1 MKCLLILPRPV
12 FPLVCGYAHKN
23 YHLIKI
29 LSAHYELHLVIITS
43 DELTK
48 EEDEFYKSL
57 GVLVHVYRLSK
68 FKRYARAL
76 LSIFSKKP
84 LQVNYYYDKQLQK
97 ELYPFIND
105 CTILISALVR
115 TREYLNVPALTSDK
129 IVVFD
134 MVDSIALN
142 YLHSKNSTKSLFW
155 RAIYTIEG
163 KQLLKYERE
172 MIQKSA
178 ITYLFNKQEQTY
190 WKKYG
195 NVQVLPH
202 GVKEELFVYNKKDW
216 RLEHSVV
223 FIGKMN
229 YQPNIDAVLWYLE
242 NVHARIG
249 QQVPLIITGAY
260 PVEKIYTCAQ
270 KLPNVT
276 ITGFVDDPYIYL
288 NSAKALIAPMQSGG
302 GIQNKVLE
310 GMALGK
316 VNIISS
322 LAAKPITGGRDH
334 VHFLI
339 ADCPEDYIKI
349 LLNWDENLEKY
360 QQIEKN
366 AQELVHSTYS
376 WAQYG
381 AQYIQGINVCLQ
393 ERNRLR

>member
-12 FPLVCGYAHKN
+12 FPLVSGYALKN
-23 YHLIKI
+23 YHLIEI
-29 LSAHYELHLVIITS
+29 LAAQYELNLVIITS
-43 DELTK
+43 NELLR
-48 EEDEFYKSL
+48 EEIEFYRKL
-57 GVLVHVYRLSK
+57 GITVQVYRLSK
-68 FKRYARAL
+68 LKRYTQTF
-76 LSIFSKKP
+76 LSFFSKKP
-84 LQVNYYYDKQLQK
+84 LQVSFYYDRKLQKQL
-97 ELYPFIND
+97 YPSISD

-115 TREYLNVPALTSDK
+115 TREYLNVPALINDK

-142 YLHSKNSTKSLFW
+142 YLHSKRSTKSLFW
-155 RAIYTIEG
+155 KTIYTIEG
-163 KQLLKYERE
+163 KRLLKYECE
-172 MIQKSA
+172 MIQKSS
-178 ITYLFNKQEQTY
+178 ITYLFNKEEQTY
-190 WKKYG
+190 WERYG
-195 NVQVLPH
+195 NVQLLPH
-202 GVKEELFVYNKKDW
+202 GVKDELFVYNKKDS

-242 NVHARIG
+242 NVHVKIG
-249 QQVPLIITGAY
+249 KLVPLVITGAY
-260 PVEKIYTCAQ
+260 PVEKIYVCAQ

-288 NSAKALIAPMQSGG
+288 NSAMALIAPMQSGG

-322 LAAKPITGGRDH
+322 LAAKPITGGKDH

-339 ADCPEDYIKI
+339 ADRPEDYINI
-349 LLNWDENLEKY
+349 LTKWDENSEEYRK
-360 QQIEKN
+360 IEKN
-366 AQELVHSTYS
+366 AQELIRNTYS

-381 AQYIQGINVCLQ
+381 IQYITGIEACFRAHNQ
-393 ERNRLR
+393 KR